1 MGVKE
6 KIVGD
11 AAVLTLSGK
20 LMGGN
25 ETNEVHDKVKSL
37 IADDVRK
44 VVIDLSKVKWVNS
57 RGLGMLMACFS
68 SLAQAKGDL
77 KLAGTTEKVKSLLM
91 ITQIIAF
98 FENYET
104 TDRALAAFKKK

>member
-11 AAVLTLSGK
+11 VAVLTLSGK
-20 LMGGN
+20 LMGGK
-25 ETNEVHDKVKSL
+25 ETNEVHEKVKSL

-68 SLAQAKGDL
+68 SLALTQGDL

-91 ITQIIAF
+91 ITQIIVF

-104 TDRALAAFKKK
+104 TERALAAFKK